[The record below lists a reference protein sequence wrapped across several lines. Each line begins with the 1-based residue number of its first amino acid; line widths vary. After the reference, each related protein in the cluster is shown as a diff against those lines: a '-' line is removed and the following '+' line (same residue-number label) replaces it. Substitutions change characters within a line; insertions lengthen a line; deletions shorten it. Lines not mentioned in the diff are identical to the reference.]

1 MSATIQLNGQD
12 RPMTAEGLIGML
24 RELDIDPEQR
34 GVAVA
39 LNGAVVPR
47 SDWAK
52 TTLRDGDALEVVKL
66 FAGG

>member
-1 MSATIQLNGQD
+1 MSETSRVNGEEHRLQVS
-12 RPMTAEGLIGML
+12 TVVELL
-24 RELDIDPEQR
+24 RAQAIDPSAR

-39 LNGAVVPR
+39 VNGTVVPR

-52 TTLRDGDALEVVKL
+52 TTLREGDALEVVKL

>member
-1 MSATIQLNGQD
+1 MSARIMLNGKD
-12 RPMTAEGLIGML
+12 RAMTSEGLIALL

-47 SDWAK
+47 ADWAK

>member
-1 MSATIQLNGQD
+1 MSAKILVNGKD
-12 RPMTAEGLIGML
+12 RAMTSADLIALL
-24 RELDIDPEQR
+24 RELEIDPAQR

-39 LNGAVVPR
+39 LNGTVVPR

>member
-1 MSATIQLNGQD
+1 MSAMIQVNGKD
-12 RPMTAEGLIGML
+12 RPLAPEGLIGVL

-47 SDWAK
+47 ARWA
-52 TTLRDGDALEVVKL
+52 TTALNDGDAVEVVKL

>member
-1 MSATIQLNGQD
+1 MSAKILVNGKD
-12 RPMTAEGLIGML
+12 RTMTSADLIALL
-24 RELDIDPEQR
+24 RELEIDPAQR

-52 TTLRDGDALEVVKL
+52 TTLREGDALEVVKL

>member
-47 SDWAK
+47 ADWAK